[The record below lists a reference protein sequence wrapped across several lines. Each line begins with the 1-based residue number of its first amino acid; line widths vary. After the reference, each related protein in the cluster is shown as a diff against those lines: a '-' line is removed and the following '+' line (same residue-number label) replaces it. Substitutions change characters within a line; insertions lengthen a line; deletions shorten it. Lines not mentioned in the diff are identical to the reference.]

1 MVQYAHTP
9 WRDRA
14 ELLKVR
20 QQFYPPAPPPAQAAA
35 GSATT
40 GHGNLSQQQEQ
51 IELEQQNAVS
61 RVSMWMQRGSCPH
74 MVESTGLITAAMLND
89 THETRTR
96 SNRPSPAIRLAYSAA
111 FSRYVH
117 ASQGFFFLSFLPFGS
132 LLTSAPDLAGVSPRD
147 DLF

>member
-9 WRDRA
+9 WRNRA

-20 QQFYPPAPPPAQAAA
+20 RQFYPPASADEAA
-35 GSATT
+35 GSAAD
-40 GHGNLSQQQEQ
+40 GSPHEEQQQT
-51 IELEQQNAVS
+51 ELEQQNAVA

-89 THETRTR
+89 LEETRTR

-111 FSRYVH
+111 FSRYVY
-117 ASQGFFFLSFLPFGS
+117 ASSQKVSFPF
-132 LLTSAPDLAGVSPRD
+132 
-147 DLF
+147 